1 MPLFISTSPQ
11 EQLFSL
17 HFTYQDTLLLP
28 PIPIVPLLCC
38 DGATL
43 ALQVLCPF
51 TPSSLLCCAMTMS
64 SSPSQNRTSLLPPLC
79 YAVPPSYSLRFII
92 LVFNFFFSFL
102 LFIIFGT
109 IVDYVGVV
117 YCWFMRLFLFVF
129 FLFSFVFQFSCGPPW
144 RVGLIFFFRICM
156 LIFECSSTKTVLS
169 CRISSPFLQEKIFA
183 KTSSLHL
190 RLRSKN
196 IYWRLFYNGQ
206 PSLFFFLKQNPW
218 K

>member
-92 LVFNFFFSFL
+92 LVF
-102 LFIIFGT
+102 
-109 IVDYVGVV
+109 
-117 YCWFMRLFLFVF
+117 
-129 FLFSFVFQFSCGPPW
+129 
-144 RVGLIFFFRICM
+144 IFFFH
-156 LIFECSSTKTVLS
+156 FYCSSFLGLLLTMLVLFIVDLWDYF
-169 CRISSPFLQEKIFA
+169 CLCSSY
-183 KTSSLHL
+183 SV
-190 RLRSKN
+190 
-196 IYWRLFYNGQ
+196 
-206 PSLFFFLKQNPW
+206 LFFNFPVDHRGGLD
-218 K
+218 